1 MSGKK
6 PVKRR
11 FKPKKPADVKQEVE
25 EVETPSVKIQV
36 DEQKSD
42 SKKQKPVKPKKERK
56 YVQIRGVLDSSG
68 KSFKSGFLDSSKMAS
83 DSSDLIF
90 EKRQKA
96 WSSGDRRGDGVPS
109 RLRQSQ

>member
-68 KSFKSGFLDSSKMAS
+68 KSFKSGLFKIQNLA
-83 DSSDLIF
+83 SSDLIF
-90 EKRQKA
+90 ENRQKA

>member
-11 FKPKKPADVKQEVE
+11 FKPKKPAEVKQEVE
-25 EVETPSVKIQV
+25 ELETPSVKIQV

-68 KSFKSGFLDSSKMAS
+68 MPFKTLFSIHSPDP
-83 DSSDLIF
+83 IF
-90 EKRQKA
+90 ERQKVL
-96 WSSGDRRGDGVPS
+96 SRGGCRNDGVPR
-109 RLRQSQ
+109 RLQPSQ

>member
-11 FKPKKPADVKQEVE
+11 FKPKKPAEVKQEVE
-25 EVETPSVKIQV
+25 ELETPSVKIQV

-68 KSFKSGFLDSSKMAS
+68 MPFKTLFSMS
-83 DSSDLIF
+83 SSDLIF
-90 EKRQKA
+90 ERQKVLN
-96 WSSGDRRGDGVPS
+96 RGACRNGGVPR
-109 RLRQSQ
+109 RLQPSQ

>member
-68 KSFKSGFLDSSKMAS
+68 KSFKSGLFWIAQKWS
-83 DSSDLIF
+83 LIA
-90 EKRQKA
+90 QI
-96 WSSGDRRGDGVPS
+96 
-109 RLRQSQ
+109 